1 MRIMTGNVIFD
12 EHIGEHGDDP
22 KSAHFGQV
30 IHDRRGV
37 LSGVSPAQGGRDGP
51 HIQDRNIKQLAAG
64 MFM

>member
-22 KSAHFGQV
+22 EGAHFGQV
-30 IHDRRGV
+30 IHHRRGV

-51 HIQDRNIKQLAAG
+51 RIQDRNIKQLAAG